1 MVDGTLDT
9 STRLSS
15 GWNSLGQRNEVL
27 LEPGDEES
35 ESSRPEHV
43 GEGECEVLKAE
54 AVAGSDDDEPRVY
67 GVVGERPCSSPT
79 FYTAL
84 PEALLLALPMATRRI

>member
-1 MVDGTLDT
+1 MHGRPGMVNVPARRRTVEGGRTEDDG
-9 STRLSS
+9 R
-15 GWNSLGQRNEVL
+15 
-27 LEPGDEES
+27 GDEES